1 MKLRGFTL
9 IELVV
14 TVAIIAILASGILP
28 VAKLVAQR
36 EKEKEL
42 RASLR
47 NMREA
52 IDSYKKAFDDKRI
65 RKSPGQSG
73 YPPSLATLVDGVQ
86 DEKDP
91 EKHKLRFLRKILA
104 DPMSL
109 DPTIPAEQTWG
120 LRSYASEANEPHAGD
135 DVFDVY
141 SLSARKGLNGRPY
154 STW

>member
-1 MKLRGFTL
+1 MKPRGFTL

-14 TVAIIAILASGILP
+14 TVAIISILASGILP

-52 IDSYKKAFDDKRI
+52 IDAYKKAFDDKRI
-65 RKSPGQSG
+65 RRAPGQSG
-73 YPPSLATLVDGVQ
+73 YPPSLAALVDGVP

-91 EKHKLRFLRKILA
+91 EKHKLRFLRKIPA
-104 DPMSL
+104 DPMSA
-109 DPTIPAEQTWG
+109 DPSIPAEQTWG
-120 LRSYASEANEPHAGD
+120 LRSYASDAKEPQAGE
-135 DVFDVY
+135 DVYDVY
-141 SLSARKGLNGRPY
+141 SLNTRKGLNGRPY
-154 STW
+154 NAW